1 MWVFLVA
8 FIGMGFIPQFKG
20 SGFDVLAFTSRG
32 SFYYPSLALET
43 DLGL

>member
-20 SGFDVLAFTSRG
+20 SDFDVLAFTSRG
-32 SFYYPSLALET
+32 SFSLPFLALET